1 MKKHI
6 LITGSTDGIGKLAA
20 IKLAQDGHHVIL
32 HGRKPEKLAK
42 VLEEIRTEN
51 PAAEV
56 AGVVADFAKL
66 DEVRQMAKEVQDA
79 YPKIDVL
86 INNAGVFNSPA
97 AQAPNGLEVR
107 YVVNYFAPY
116 VLTQALLPQLQQSD
130 EARIVNLSSA
140 AQTPVNYE
148 VLRGQTAAQSARDA
162 YGQSKLAITMW
173 SFQLAAQ
180 YPAITVT
187 ALNPGSLLNTKMVQ
201 EAFGQYWSSADKGA
215 QIIYDLAVAPKYK
228 GVTGRYFDNDQG
240 DFGPA
245 HADAYQSAAIEKLM
259 TATEEVL
266 SGLA

>member
-180 YPAITVT
+180 YPAITV
-187 ALNPGSLLNTKMVQ
+187 
-201 EAFGQYWSSADKGA
+201 
-215 QIIYDLAVAPKYK
+215 
-228 GVTGRYFDNDQG
+228 
-240 DFGPA
+240 
-245 HADAYQSAAIEKLM
+245 
-259 TATEEVL
+259 
-266 SGLA
+266 